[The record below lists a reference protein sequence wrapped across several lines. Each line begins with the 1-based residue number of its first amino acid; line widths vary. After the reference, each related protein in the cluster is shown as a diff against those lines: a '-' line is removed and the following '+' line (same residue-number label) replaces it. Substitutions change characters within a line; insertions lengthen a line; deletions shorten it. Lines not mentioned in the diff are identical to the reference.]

1 METQPGQIAT
11 GPANNSATLVR
22 NLSRGAI
29 ALALKGEWERAAQ
42 LNRAILK
49 LSGADVEAMN
59 RLAKALIEL
68 GRYDE
73 AKKVLAQAG
82 AIAPYNTIAKKN
94 LARLSCL
101 ESGAAAPKAPQ
112 AAAPP
117 RLFIE
122 ESGKSGTTVLHKT
135 GAARTIASLSPSDPA
150 NLAVEGNR
158 LMVYTRDGEYLGQ
171 VEPKLGSRLVRLM
184 AGGNEYEAA
193 VIGVKAQ
200 GVAVIIRETRRPWSM
215 HDVCSFPGK
224 AKAEHLVYLGKTMA
238 RDMRDDYLD
247 DDEERVI
254 DEEALDTGWSDNE

>member
-11 GPANNSATLVR
+11 GPAENSAKLVR
-22 NLSRGAI
+22 NLSREAV

-68 GRYDE
+68 GQYQE
-73 AKKVLAQAG
+73 AKQVLAQAG

-117 RLFIE
+117 RLFIA
-122 ESGKSGTTVLHKT
+122 ESGKSVTTVLHKT
-135 GAARTIASLSPSDPA
+135 GAARTIASVAPSDPA
-150 NLAVEGNR
+150 NLAVEDNR
-158 LMVYTRDGEYLGQ
+158 LIVHTRDGDYLGQ
-171 VEPKLGSRLVRLM
+171 VEPKLGSRLIRLI
-184 AGGNEYEAA
+184 AGGNRYEAA
-193 VIGVKAQ
+193 VIGVKSH
-200 GVAVIIRETRRPWSM
+200 GVAVIIRETHRDWSL
-215 HDVCSFPGK
+215 HNVCSFPGK
-224 AKAEHLVYLGKTMA
+224 AKEEHRVYLGDSLA
-238 RDMRDDYLD
+238 RHIGDDLD
-247 DDEERVI
+247 DDEENII
-254 DEEALDTGWSDNE
+254 DEEALDTGWADNE